1 MEVFATLLMSVS
13 LTHMET
19 LVRVW
24 TALATASGQVHD
36 AQAPWKPWKPIGTE
50 RICCAKMLR
59 VSNRGISRS
68 WMKGTLVVDTF
79 HTIIFLKSW
88 IYYINLYHCFNIFA
102 NISSR
107 STEHFTSRIPALEVT
122 TKDCLWHHR
131 AGAPGVQCSL
141 HFCTLG
147 TGCFGL
153 QGVWR
158 CPFRH
163 GATPSHDPF

>member
-1 MEVFATLLMSVS
+1 
-13 LTHMET
+13 
-19 LVRVW
+19 
-24 TALATASGQVHD
+24 
-36 AQAPWKPWKPIGTE
+36 
-50 RICCAKMLR
+50 MLR

-131 AGAPGVQCSL
+131 AGAPGVSAVCTSAPWAL
-141 HFCTLG
+141 DVSGCRGFGGVRFVMGLPPVMIHFSSRIFHEIDHSAMVRGSPMTLDS
-147 TGCFGL
+147 
-153 QGVWR
+153 
-158 CPFRH
+158 PI
-163 GATPSHDPF
+163 